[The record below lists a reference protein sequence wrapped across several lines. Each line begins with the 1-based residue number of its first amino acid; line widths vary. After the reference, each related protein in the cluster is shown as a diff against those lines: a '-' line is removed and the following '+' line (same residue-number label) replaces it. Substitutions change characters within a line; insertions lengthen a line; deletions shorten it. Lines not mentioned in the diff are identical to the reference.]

1 MSLIDELKEISI
13 VSFLTSQGFKIS
25 KTSNNKA
32 WYESPIRGNE
42 TKPSFVVYLD
52 SNRWCDMGVS
62 MRSGDIIDLVQE
74 LQGCTKSEA
83 MSILGNGTQIDRFE
97 PIDTPNEPNLSVV
110 KVLDRYISPELLMYL
125 KSRGIS
131 ENTYNRFTNEAVY
144 SFRNT
149 PEKVYHAVGL
159 KNNSGGFEL
168 RNYSHKYCA
177 SPKDATTYIVGSP
190 HCSIFEGTFDFL
202 SAVEYFGESLLETDV
217 YVLNGL
223 GILYRYI
230 NVISQ
235 YSIVN
240 VYLDE
245 GVGAGNCIDLIRSR
259 VYDGV
264 VKDHRYILDGKKDFN
279 EFWVNLNK
287 R

>member
-32 WYESPIRGNE
+32 WYESPIRGGE

-159 KNNSGGFEL
+159 KNNSGGWEL
-168 RNYSHKYCA
+168 RNYSHKYCS
-177 SPKDATTYIVGSP
+177 SPKDSTTYLVGSS
-190 HCSIFEGTFDFL
+190 HCSLFEGMFDFL
-202 SAVEYFGESLLETDV
+202 AAVEYFGDSLFETDV
-217 YVLNGL
+217 YVLNGIGL
-223 GILYRYI
+223 IFRSIDTIARY
-230 NVISQ
+230 SR
-235 YSIVN
+235 VN
-240 VYLDE
+240 MYLDR
-245 GVGAGNCIDLIRSR
+245 GIGADNTIDLIRSR
-259 VYDGV
+259 AFEETV
-264 VKDHRYILDGKKDFN
+264 VMDHRYMFGDSKDFN
-279 EFWVNLNK
+279 EYWCSINK
-287 R
+287 

>member
-32 WYESPIRGNE
+32 WYQSPIRGGE

-110 KVLDRYISPELLMYL
+110 KVLDRYIDARLIMYL
-125 KSRGIS
+125 NARRIPESI
-131 ENTYNRFTNEAVY
+131 YNIHTREIHYAFRETPDKIY
-144 SFRNT
+144 SG
-149 PEKVYHAVGL
+149 VGF
-159 KNNSGGFEL
+159 KNDEGGWEL
-168 RNYSHKYCA
+168 RSQVHKYA
-177 SPKDATTYIVGSP
+177 TSPKAITTINNDGCVLNLYEGFINYFSSLVYFGVERM
-190 HCSIFEGTFDFL
+190 EGT
-202 SAVEYFGESLLETDV
+202 TI
-217 YVLNGL
+217 VLNGL
-223 GILYRYI
+223 GMIWRILKDLNKYEKI
-230 NVISQ
+230 NLF
-235 YSIVN
+235 
-240 VYLDE
+240 LDW
-245 GVGAGNCIDLIRSR
+245 GQGGSNTTDLIRS
-259 VYDGV
+259 V
-264 VKDHRYILDGKKDFN
+264 VGADKCYDHRYLYKEDEDFN
-279 EFWVNLNK
+279 DLIIRLNK
-287 R
+287 